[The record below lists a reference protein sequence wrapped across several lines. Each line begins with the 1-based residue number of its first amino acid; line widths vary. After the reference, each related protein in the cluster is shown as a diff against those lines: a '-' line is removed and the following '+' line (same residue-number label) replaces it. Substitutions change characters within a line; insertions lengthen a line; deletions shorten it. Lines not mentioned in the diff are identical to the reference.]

1 MTEQEKIIKQYT
13 DWLREF
19 HKTWKPDAIKA
30 LRYDTPSN

>member
-19 HKTWKPDAIKA
+19 HKRWKPKYGEK
-30 LRYDTPSN
+30 YDTPTV